1 MKKLVFR
8 LLQVILILILVI
20 AAVNILEPLRPVKL
34 SEENRK
40 CLEENVGRIREGM
53 EKSGTAK
60 KTSKGKTIVSE
71 EKERIACID
80 NNEEALLL
88 RLRMIEAAKEEVV
101 FATFDFRE
109 DESGS
114 DMMAAFYAA
123 AERGVKVK
131 LLLDGMN
138 EFLYLERSERFH
150 ALCTHENVELRI
162 YNPIDALHIL
172 NVNYRMHDKYLIT
185 DEQMYLLGGRN
196 SNDIFLG
203 DRKTGINEDREIF
216 VYETKTGEGASFL
229 ELEEY
234 FSSIWEEN
242 CVKAK
247 KFSLK
252 AEKKEMAEAKLLE
265 RYKEIC
271 EKYPELSQE
280 IGRAHV

>member
-8 LLQVILILILVI
+8 LLQVILILILVVV
-20 AAVNILEPLRPVKL
+20 AVNILEPLRPVKL

-53 EKSGTAK
+53 EKSGTAEN
-60 KTSKGKTIVSE
+60 TSKGKNTVSE

-80 NNEEALLL
+80 DNEEALLL

-138 EFLYLERSERFH
+138 EFLYLERSERFR

-185 DEQMYLLGGRN
+185 DEQMYLLAAEIPMIFFSVTERQGSMRTVRFLYMKRKPVRERLFWNWKSTFLPSGRKTASKQRN
-196 SNDIFLG
+196 SL
-203 DRKTGINEDREIF
+203 
-216 VYETKTGEGASFL
+216 
-229 ELEEY
+229 
-234 FSSIWEEN
+234 
-242 CVKAK
+242 
-247 KFSLK
+247 
-252 AEKKEMAEAKLLE
+252 
-265 RYKEIC
+265 
-271 EKYPELSQE
+271 
-280 IGRAHV
+280 